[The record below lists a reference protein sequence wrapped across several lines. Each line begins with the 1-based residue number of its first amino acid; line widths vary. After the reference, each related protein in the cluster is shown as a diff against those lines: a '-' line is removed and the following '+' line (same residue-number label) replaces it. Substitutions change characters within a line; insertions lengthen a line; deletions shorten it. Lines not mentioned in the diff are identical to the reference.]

1 MKADLKYYEDK
12 EKEIIAGLAKYG
24 RQSGILSFLRLIAF
38 LGAVALF
45 VSAYAAGIPLLYL
58 AGAVVFIA
66 FIVLCIVHGGIQ
78 DKVNYLT

>member
-45 VSAYAAGIPLLYL
+45 VSAYAAGIPLL
-58 AGAVVFIA
+58 
-66 FIVLCIVHGGIQ
+66 
-78 DKVNYLT
+78 